1 MALGWLW
8 WRAWAGF
15 SRRWRRG
22 TLRDR
27 RGTWRH
33 PPATCVAGAAFGDIH
48 RRFAWQAWHLWR
60 HAPSVTHNFVTRSL
74 SQTIFTDTIFH
85 TQLCH
90 TLSFTHNFHAH
101 TIFHT
106 QLCHTHTHHLSLSRT
121 IFHIQLYHT
130 QLCYTSRSST
140 TSFVFLSFPVPATTF
155 LAHCWKKLTCGVTGS
170 FNFLVRFKRVA
181 FTQVLVVKDRVEGS
195 SALQFIIQPSGYTS
209 GCFWLALKPCMPMH
223 ALCRRQRAAVR
234 IQRAFLQYRQQ
245 AVQQA
250 LGVGDVTLGRVWLN
264 VW

>member
-1 MALGWLW
+1 MAS
-8 WRAWAGF
+8 RAI
-15 SRRWRRG
+15 
-22 TLRDR
+22 
-27 RGTWRH
+27 
-33 PPATCVAGAAFGDIH
+33 C
-48 RRFAWQAWHLWR
+48 
-60 HAPSVTHNFVTRSL
+60 
-74 SQTIFTDTIFH
+74 H

-90 TLSFTHNFHAH
+90 TLSFTNNFHRHHLSH
-101 TIFHT
+101 TTLSHAFFHT
-106 QLCHTHTHHLSLSRT
+106 QLSRTHHLSHTTLSHTHTHHLSLSRT

-264 VW
+264 V